1 MGNGIFQA
9 PFIAFGFTMLAE
21 MSPPGFDY
29 MVDLTLFST
38 RWALV
43 EFLIKIFGLYGIS
56 TTASSI
62 IDPIILTAI
71 IDRSGSNW
79 IGFSF
84 LFALCLTASLVIWF
98 GVDVQKGRRDAMV
111 WAEAVRATV

>member
-1 MGNGIFQA
+1 M
-9 PFIAFGFTMLAE
+9 
-21 MSPPGFDY
+21 
-29 MVDLTLFST
+29 
-38 RWALV
+38 
-43 EFLIKIFGLYGIS
+43 FGLFGVS
-56 TTASSI
+56 STASSI

-98 GVDVQKGRRDAMV
+98 GVDVQKGRRDAIA
-111 WAEAVRATV
+111 WAEAARGTESGL